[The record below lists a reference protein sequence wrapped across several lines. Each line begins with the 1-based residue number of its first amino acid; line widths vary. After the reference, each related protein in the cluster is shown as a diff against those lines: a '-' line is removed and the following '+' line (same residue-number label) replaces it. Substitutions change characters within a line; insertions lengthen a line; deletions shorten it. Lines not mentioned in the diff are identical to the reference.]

1 MISPSTNSPMYFVF
15 HACRGLKYIVLL
27 FHMDTILP
35 KRKSSRRQ
43 TSRRQ
48 TSSSS
53 ATPRKSNN
61 TLKRSLSQRSLS
73 QSPQK
78 KRRKSNRLSNSV
90 STKTIVTYHL
100 SKNKICEF
108 VDKMEKNMPQI
119 VNLPTPPENHAI
131 FVNVVSPDLVMISDW
146 GGNNIMNYETF
157 EKKHKQ
163 KWKFYHQF
171 IKCLEKK
178 YANVKYYDVD
188 EELYDIANEKHTT
201 CQHGGCSEYL
211 DLWLKKI
218 YTNGNGY
225 NTFTVSI

>member
-1 MISPSTNSPMYFVF
+1 M
-15 HACRGLKYIVLL
+15 LL

-35 KRKSSRRQ
+35 KRKLSRRQ
-43 TSRRQ
+43 TS
-48 TSSSS
+48 
-53 ATPRKSNN
+53 ATPRKLNN

-90 STKTIVTYHL
+90 SIKTIVTYHL

-108 VDKMEKNMPQI
+108 VDKMEKNIPDNMTNIPQI
-119 VNLPTPPENHAI
+119 VNLPTPPESHAI
-131 FVNVVSPDLVMISDW
+131 FVNVMSPHLVMISDW
-146 GGNNIMNYETF
+146 GGNNIINYDTF
-157 EKKHKQ
+157 EKKYKQ

-178 YANVKYYDVD
+178 YAKVEYYDVD
-188 EELYDIANEKHTT
+188 EELYNIANEKHTT

-211 DLWLKKI
+211 DLWLKKN